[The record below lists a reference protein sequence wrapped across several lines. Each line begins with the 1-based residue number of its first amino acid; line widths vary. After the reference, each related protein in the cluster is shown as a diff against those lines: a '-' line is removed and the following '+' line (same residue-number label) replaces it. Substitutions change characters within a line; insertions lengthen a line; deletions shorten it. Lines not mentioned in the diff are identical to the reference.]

1 VDFRPSARAVCAA
14 SRYNLRWRVPQKS
27 SPIDRYA
34 AKIAAGIA
42 RGRQTSDLPDLVQ
55 YVENSSTEIF
65 AAFNGAA
72 RHMPPAGDD
81 EALAFGY
88 LSLLRAILEQLR
100 YRIDR
105 GHTVVEIRA
114 PLASEHVGNPYVL
127 D

>member
-1 VDFRPSARAVCAA
+1 MEG
-14 SRYNLRWRVPQKS
+14 PQKS
-27 SPIDRYA
+27 SPINRYA

-42 RGRQTSDLPDLVQ
+42 RGRQTSDLPDLV
-55 YVENSSTEIF
+55 ENSSTEIF

-72 RHMPPAGDD
+72 RHMPPGGDD

-88 LSLLRAILEQLR
+88 LSRLRAMLEQLR

-127 D
+127 DF